1 MEHAPTHPPPG
12 VWRKLRRS
20 PSAVAGLL
28 VVLLFALAGLL
39 APWLT
44 AESPVRGDP
53 ARMNEPPSWVDPG
66 ARADV
71 APAAQRRP
79 LGRDVAGRDILARLL
94 HGARTSLAVGLA
106 VVALATL
113 VGVLVGG
120 LAGYFGGWADTVLM
134 RLTDVMLAFPFL
146 ILAIAVASIV
156 RQATLVHVALVLGL
170 TSWPTVARLARAQVL
185 VVREEAYVAAARA
198 LGAGHTAILLRHV
211 APNCAAPV
219 IVWASMGIA
228 GAVMAESALS
238 FLGLGPVDGTSWGGM
253 IATGLKAHLPDE
265 WWPVVFPSLA
275 LAAMVLALNLLG
287 DALQDAMNPRS
298 RA

>member
-1 MEHAPTHPPPG
+1 M
-12 VWRKLRRS
+12 
-20 PSAVAGLL
+20 
-28 VVLLFALAGLL
+28 
-39 APWLT
+39 
-44 AESPVRGDP
+44 
-53 ARMNEPPSWVDPG
+53 
-66 ARADV
+66 
-71 APAAQRRP
+71 
-79 LGRDVAGRDILARLL
+79 
-94 HGARTSLAVGLA
+94 
-106 VVALATL
+106 
-113 VGVLVGG
+113 
-120 LAGYFGGWADTVLM
+120 
-134 RLTDVMLAFPFL
+134 
-146 ILAIAVASIV
+146 
-156 RQATLVHVALVLGL
+156 
-170 TSWPTVARLARAQVL
+170 ARLARAQVL